1 MTDPD
6 RRELDLFFE
15 QVGGARVSRR
25 QPIRRLGAAGL
36 TMSSAGALL
45 AACGGV
51 EGTDT
56 GGPTKNTLSHPRAA
70 IRGLRFSGG
79 PTTKTPSH
87 PKVAIKE
94 LDFSNWPYYMDPKRN
109 VLKEYEK
116 AHPGS
121 HVKYTEEIN
130 DLDEFFGK
138 VRQQLQRGESLN
150 RDIVVLTDW
159 MAARWVKA
167 GWVEP
172 KDKRNIP
179 NEKNLQ
185 PNLQHPKFDP
195 DRSYTLPWQSGMTAI
210 GYNPKKTGRKLN
222 SIGDL
227 FDPKFKGKVSMLTDP
242 RDSAGLVAI
251 GMGKKMDSVTLDDMM
266 TAIDKIDQANKK
278 GQIRRF
284 TGNDYTTDLAQG
296 NVWVSVA
303 YSGDISGLLPDNP
316 DLKFVIPEEGAILWT
331 DNMMMPQKPPHPYAA
346 ETMMNFAYQPEV
358 AAKIIEA
365 YTYVTPVKGTQ
376 ELLRQQGS
384 KLADDPLVFPSD
396 ADRAKL
402 QGYPNLSPAD
412 EAKMTA
418 AMEKV
423 TGS

>member
-15 QVGGARVSRR
+15 QVAEGRVSRR
-25 QPIRRLGAAGL
+25 QLIRRLGAAGL
-36 TMSSAGALL
+36 TMSSAGTLL

-51 EGTDT
+51 KGTDT
-56 GGPTKNTLSHPRAA
+56 GGPTK
-70 IRGLRFSGG
+70 
-79 PTTKTPSH
+79 KTASH

-185 PNLQHPKFDP
+185 PNLQHPKWDP
-195 DRSYTLPWQSGMTAI
+195 NRDFTLPYQSGMSAI
-210 GYNPKKTGRKLN
+210 AYNPKKTGRKLH

-227 FDPKFKGKVSMLTDP
+227 FDPKFKGHVTMLSDP
-242 RDSAGLVAI
+242 HDSAGLMVLLA
-251 GMGKKMDSVTLDDMM
+251 GKKTEAATLDDVL
-266 TAIDKIDQANKK
+266 AGIDKIDQENKK

-284 TGNDYTTDLAQG
+284 TGNDYITDMAKG
-296 NVWVSVA
+296 NAWVSVA
-303 YSGDISGLLPDNP
+303 YSGDLFQLRKDIPGVQ
-316 DLKFVIPEEGAILWT
+316 FVIPDEGALLWT

-346 ETMMNFAYQPEV
+346 ETMMNFVYEPQI
-358 AAKIIEA
+358 AAKIVEA
-365 YTYVTPVKGTQ
+365 YTYVTPVKGTRGVLQ
-376 ELLRQQGS
+376 KTNP
-384 KLADDPLVFPSD
+384 KLAKDPLIFPSD

-402 QGYPNLSPAD
+402 QGYPNLTPAD
-412 EAKMTA
+412 EAKMSA

-423 TGS
+423 VGA